1 LDSIPEREDIQIIII
16 DDNSDPQIVDF
27 LSFPGQN
34 RKNVEI
40 VFSKTGGGAG
50 FARNIGLQIAKGK
63 WILFSDA
70 DDFFDGCLNE
80 VLDEYIDD
88 PTDIVCFK
96 INNNHNIFNAKL
108 NNGKWLNE
116 FIDIYFNNSEK
127 GEKLL
132 RYLFVVAWAK
142 LIKKSIIDNHSIKF
156 DETRIN
162 EDITFSYLCGFY
174 AHTIKAD
181 KRELYYWV
189 YRENSL
195 LRQNKDTTIVFDKIY
210 VYAKAIIFYK
220 KLRQGI
226 RLKQIWLEVFNNLR
240 FLYMNDRPYFIK
252 AKKILLDIGFPHI
265 EIIFGLIITSLVT
278 VKEKKNA

>member
-1 LDSIPEREDIQIIII
+1 LNSIPEREDTQLIIV
-16 DDNSDPQIVDF
+16 DDNSDPEIVDF

-50 FARNIGLQIAKGK
+50 FARNLGLQIAKGK

-70 DDFFDGCLNE
+70 DDFFDSCLSE
-80 VLDEYIDD
+80 VLEEFIDD
-88 PTDIVCFK
+88 PADIICFK
-96 INNNHNIFNAKL
+96 NKSNHNTSRNKL

-116 FIDIYFNNSEK
+116 FIDIYMNNPKK

-132 RYLFVVAWAK
+132 RYLFVVAWTK
-142 LIKKSIIDNHSIKF
+142 LIKKNIIDDYSIKF
-156 DETRIN
+156 DETGIN

-181 KRELYYWV
+181 TRELYYWV

-195 LRQNKDTTIVFDKIY
+195 LRQNENNTIIFDKIY
-210 VYAKAIIFYK
+210 VYAKAILFYK

-226 RLKQIWLEVFNNLR
+226 RLRKMWLELFYNLST
-240 FLYMNDRPYFIK
+240 FYINDKSYYIK
-252 AKKILLDIGFPHI
+252 AKKLLLNIGFYHI
-265 EIIFGLIITSLVT
+265 EVILGLIITLLVT
-278 VKEKKNA
+278 RRKL

>member
-1 LDSIPEREDIQIIII
+1 LDSIPEREDTQLIIV
-16 DDNSDPQIVDF
+16 DDNSDPEIVDF

-40 VFSKTGGGAG
+40 VFSKTGGGTG
-50 FARNIGLQIAKGK
+50 FARNLGLQIAKGK

-70 DDFFDGCLNE
+70 DDFFDVCLNE
-80 VLDEYIDD
+80 VLEEYIDD
-88 PTDIVCFK
+88 SADIVCFK
-96 INNNHNIFNAKL
+96 NKDNQNTSNNKL

-116 FIDIYFNNSEK
+116 FIDIFLNNSKK
-127 GEKLL
+127 GDKLL

-142 LIKKSIIDNHSIKF
+142 LIKKNIIDDHSIKF

-181 KRELYYWV
+181 PRELYYWI

-195 LRQNKDTTIVFDKIY
+195 LRQDEDNTIIFDKIY
-210 VYAKAIIFYK
+210 VYAKAILFYR
-220 KLRQGI
+220 KLREGI
-226 RLKQIWLEVFNNLR
+226 RLRKMWLKLFYYLSVF
-240 FLYMNDRPYFIK
+240 YMNDRPYYIK
-252 AKKILLDIGFPHI
+252 AKKLLLNIGYHHI
-265 EIIFGLIITSLVT
+265 EVIIGLIISLLVT
-278 VKEKKNA
+278 RRKT

>member
-1 LDSIPEREDIQIIII
+1 LDSIPEREDTQLIIV
-16 DDNSDPQIVDF
+16 DDNSDPEIVDF

-70 DDFFDGCLNE
+70 DDFFDVCLNE
-80 VLDEYIDD
+80 VLEEYIDD
-88 PTDIVCFK
+88 PADIVYFK
-96 INNNHNIFNAKL
+96 NKDNQNTSNDKL
-108 NNGKWLNE
+108 NNGTWLNE
-116 FIDIYFNNSEK
+116 FIDIFLNNSKK

-142 LIKKSIIDNHSIKF
+142 LIKKNIIDDHSIKF
-156 DETRIN
+156 DETGIH

-174 AHTIKAD
+174 ALTIKAD
-181 KRELYYWV
+181 SRELYYWV
-189 YRENSL
+189 YRRNSL
-195 LRQNKDTTIVFDKIY
+195 SRQNKDNTIIFDKIY
-210 VYAKAIIFYK
+210 VYAKAILFYK

-226 RLKQIWLEVFNNLR
+226 RLRKMRLELFYYLRVF
-240 FLYMNDRPYFIK
+240 YINDRSYYIK
-252 AKKILLDIGFPHI
+252 AKKLLLNIGFPHI
-265 EIIFGLIITSLVT
+265 EVILGLIITLLIT
-278 VKEKKNA
+278 RRKL